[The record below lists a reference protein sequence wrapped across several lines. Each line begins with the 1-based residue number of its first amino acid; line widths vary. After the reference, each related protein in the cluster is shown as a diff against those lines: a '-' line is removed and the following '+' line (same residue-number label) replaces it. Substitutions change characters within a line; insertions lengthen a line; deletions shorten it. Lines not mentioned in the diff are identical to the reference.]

1 MKTIAIAELK
11 ARLCAELKGVSAGE
25 PIMVLDH
32 RKPVA
37 LISPLPA
44 ALEYTRRRKGAYV
57 YKKLAPL
64 VTSDPLAYLEAERGD
79 H

>member
-25 PIMVLDH
+25 SLMVLDH
-32 RKPVA
+32 RRPVA

-44 ALEYTRRRKGAYV
+44 ALEYARRRKGAYA
-57 YKKLAPL
+57 YQKLSPL
-64 VTSDPLAYLEAERGD
+64 IAGDPLAYLEEERGD
-79 H
+79 R